1 MDFRLNDEQEL
12 LRDTIREFT
21 ESEIAPIAAELDEQ
35 EKFPEEMIPMLGEIG
50 VMGIPVA
57 EDFGGV
63 GMGNLENV
71 LAIEEISKAC
81 ASTGIAV
88 AVHTTLCCWPI
99 QKFGTDEQK
108 EKYLPGLATGEMLGA
123 FALTEPNAGSDAAMQ
138 STTAVDNGDHYLLNG
153 SKIFIT
159 NGKYAD
165 VYIVFAATDKAAGK
179 NGISAFILEKGMEGF
194 TFGSKEHKMGIRA
207 SATYELV
214 FDNVKVPKEN
224 LLGEEGKGFNIA
236 MASLDGGRI
245 GVAAQA
251 LGIAQGALDQAS
263 AYVKDRVQFGN
274 PISFYQNTQFKLAEM
289 KTRVEAARCLV
300 YRAACKMD
308 AGEKYS
314 EEAAMAKLF
323 ASETARDVT
332 CQAVQLF
339 GGYGFTREYPVE
351 RMMRDA
357 KITELY
363 GGTSEVQKIVIASN
377 MGIK

>member
-35 EKFPEEMIPMLGEIG
+35 EKFPEDMIPMLGEIG

-123 FALTEPNAGSDAAMQ
+123 FALTEPNAGSDASMQ

-224 LLGEEGKGFNIA
+224 LLGEEGKGYKIA
-236 MASLDGGRI
+236 LASLDGGRI

-289 KTRVEAARCLV
+289 KTRVEAARGLV

-308 AGEKYS
+308 AGEKYA
-314 EEAAMAKLF
+314 EDAAMAKLF

-363 GGTSEVQKIVIASN
+363 GGTSEVQKMVIASN
-377 MGIK
+377 MGIQ

>member
-50 VMGIPVA
+50 VMGIPVE

-88 AVHTTLCCWPI
+88 AVHTTLCCLPI

-123 FALTEPNAGSDAAMQ
+123 FALTEPNAGSDASMQ

-165 VYIVFAATDKAAGK
+165 VYIVFAATDKSAGK
-179 NGISAFILEKGMEGF
+179 KGISAFILEKGMEGF
-194 TFGSKEHKMGIRA
+194 TFGSKEQKMGIRA

-224 LLGEEGKGFNIA
+224 LLGEEGKGYKIA
-236 MASLDGGRI
+236 LASLDGGRI

-251 LGIAQGALDQAS
+251 LGIAQSALDHAS
-263 AYVKDRVQFGN
+263 AYVKERIQFGN

-308 AGEKYS
+308 EGEKYA

-323 ASETARDVT
+323 ASEAARDVT
-332 CQAVQLF
+332 SQAVQLF

-351 RMMRDA
+351 RLMRDA

-363 GGTSEVQKIVIASN
+363 GGTSEVQKMVIASN